1 MLALPVHALVRAI
14 VGEELR
20 GEPSAEVE
28 VLVWTTS
35 GPYQERRAPSGRFLP
50 PDPRVREPHR
60 LTPQLALR
68 VAILGVVALAV
79 FVVLFFRLWSLQVL
93 SGDEYLNAAQSN
105 QLRLIR
111 VEAPR
116 GPLLDRR
123 GRVVVSNVAGTA
135 VELWVGDMP
144 ERGPLRARAAARRRA
159 RRLAA
164 RARARRWRS
173 AASIRS
179 RRSS

>member
-1 MLALPVHALVRAI
+1 M
-14 VGEELR
+14 
-20 GEPSAEVE
+20 
-28 VLVWTTS
+28 TT
-35 GPYQERRAPSGRFLP
+35 GPYQEQRAPSGRFLP

-68 VAILGVVALAV
+68 VAILGAFALLV

-116 GPLLDRR
+116 GPILDRR
-123 GRVVVSNVAGTA
+123 Y
-135 VELWVGDMP
+135 
-144 ERGPLRARAAARRRA
+144 
-159 RRLAA
+159 
-164 RARARRWRS
+164 
-173 AASIRS
+173 
-179 RRSS
+179 